1 MFFTANN
8 FVLPYPCTL
17 TFLQD
22 LIAKK
27 NAPANKSHLAL
38 SIRETDSLRNS
49 CSTDPVI
56 AICGFSPLPK
66 TLYPHR
72 MNVNLLSGSNLGIFW
87 SASLKPC
94 AMLSKAA
101 LTDSDVGF
109 VEHLI
114 LNLPSLMA

>member
-8 FVLPYPCTL
+8 FVLQYPCTL

-38 SIRETDSLRNS
+38 SIRETDSLMNS

-101 LTDSDVGF
+101 LTDSDFGF